1 MPIYD
6 YRCDTCGDF
15 EAWGR
20 MSESSAPAQC
30 EICGSYGARIITA
43 PSLAILGSSQRMA
56 HERNEKSA
64 HEPKFTRR
72 SSCGCSG
79 SHTCSSTPAHSSA
92 AERPS
97 VADKKKVAKTN
108 GLEMQTKKTARP
120 WMLGH

>member
-15 EAWGR
+15 EAWGK
-20 MSESSAPAQC
+20 MSASSAPAQC
-30 EICGSYGARIITA
+30 TICGANSGRIITA
-43 PSLAILGSSQRMA
+43 PSLAILGSNQRIA

-64 HEPKFTRR
+64 HEPKTTRR
-72 SSCGCSG
+72 SSCSCSG
-79 SHTCSSTPAHSSA
+79 AHTCSGKTSNPSA
-92 AERPS
+92 KE
-97 VADKKKVAKTN
+97 KKAMAKTG

>member
-6 YRCDTCGDF
+6 YRCDTCGNF
-15 EAWGR
+15 EAWGK

-30 EICGSYGARIITA
+30 DLCGGYGERIITA
-43 PSLAILGSSQRMA
+43 PSLAILGAGQRSA

-64 HEPKFTRR
+64 HEPRTTRR

-79 SHTCSSTPAHSSA
+79 AHTCAAPSGDDSS
-92 AERPS
+92 RM
-97 VADKKKVAKTN
+97 KKKIAQTN

>member
-6 YRCDTCGDF
+6 YRCESCGDF
-15 EAWGR
+15 EAWGK

-30 EICGSYGARIITA
+30 EHCGSFGERIITA
-43 PSLAILGSSQRMA
+43 PSLAILGPGQRNA

-64 HEPKFTRR
+64 HEPRTTRR

-79 SHTCSSTPAHSSA
+79 THTCATPSA
-92 AERPS
+92 DNSAR
-97 VADKKKVAKTN
+97 KKKKIAQAN

>member
-6 YRCDTCGDF
+6 YRCDTCGHF
-15 EAWGR
+15 EAWGK

-30 EICGSYGARIITA
+30 DICGNYAEKVIAA
-43 PSLAILGSSQRMA
+43 PSLAILGSTQRIA

-72 SSCGCSG
+72 GNCSCSG
-79 SHTCSSTPAHSSA
+79 SHTCSSTPAKSSV
-92 AERPS
+92 S
-97 VADKKKVAKTN
+97 DKNEMGKTN
-108 GLEMQTKKTARP
+108 RLEMQTRKTARP

>member
-6 YRCDTCGDF
+6 YRCVTCGDF
-15 EAWGR
+15 EAWGK
-20 MSESSAPAQC
+20 MSESSASAKC
-30 EICGSYGARIITA
+30 DSCGDFCDRVITS
-43 PSLAILGSSQRMA
+43 PSLAILGSTQRIA

-64 HEPKFTRR
+64 HEPKVRRR

-79 SHTCSSTPAHSSA
+79 AHTCSSTPAKSSV
-92 AERPS
+92 S
-97 VADKKKVAKTN
+97 DKKKIAKTN

>member
-6 YRCDTCGDF
+6 YRCDSCGDF
-15 EAWGR
+15 EAWGKV
-20 MSESSAPAQC
+20 SESSASVQC
-30 EICGSYGARIITA
+30 DVCGDYCDRIITA
-43 PSLAILGSSQRMA
+43 PSLAILGGAQRVA
-56 HERNEKSA
+56 HERNEKAA

-79 SHTCSSTPAHSSA
+79 SHTCSTKAVDSTTKG
-92 AERPS
+92 
-97 VADKKKVAKTN
+97 KKNVAKTN